1 MLYNNRAKAAPGR
14 YTKCK
19 TPHSL
24 ALHRW
29 PTIVPGD
36 LVPAKLLLTI
46 RVPNVSVNIVV
57 VKDPA
62 FSWVIINSL
71 STRRVN
77 IVMRSKDNV
86 STTSQTRRTG
96 SIDLQITIN
105 TYLTMAAT
113 IKGQLTNP
121 PVAEDDLQ
129 TLILYSAP
137 GAGRSVSRWQ
147 QDPSDQ
153 KR

>member
-1 MLYNNRAKAAPGR
+1 MRMP
-14 YTKCK
+14 
-19 TPHSL
+19 TPNLKRHL
-24 ALHRW
+24 TIDLHRR
-29 PTIVPGD
+29 PAIVPRD
-36 LVPAKLLLTI
+36 FVPTKLLLTI
-46 RVPNVSVNIVV
+46 SVPDVRVDIVV

-62 FSWVIINSL
+62 FNRIVVNSL

-77 IVMRSKDNV
+77 IAMRSKDNV

-105 TYLTMAAT
+105 TYLILAAT
-113 IKGQLTNP
+113 IKEQLTNP

-153 KR
+153 NR

>member
-1 MLYNNRAKAAPGR
+1 MRMP
-14 YTKCK
+14 
-19 TPHSL
+19 TPNLKRHL
-24 ALHRW
+24 TTDLHRR
-29 PTIVPGD
+29 PAIVPRD
-36 LVPAKLLLTI
+36 FVPTKLLLTI
-46 RVPNVSVNIVV
+46 SVPNVRVNIVV

-62 FSWVIINSL
+62 FSRVIINSL